1 MIYPVRPA
9 SEIIIT
15 VDVTDAVQVL
25 WGQPVQE
32 AARAYLG
39 LWDHRVHRE
48 SLEFRDIP
56 EQLAQPVQLVQPE
69 LLANVERLE
78 SRGYPDPLVL
88 PDQLGRPELLANV
101 GLQESRGYPDPLVLP
116 DRLGPLEQLVHRERL
131 ALQGQ

>member
-56 EQLAQPVQLVQPE
+56 EQPVQLVQ
-69 LLANVERLE
+69 LANVELR
-78 SRGYPDPLVL
+78 D
-88 PDQLGRPELLANV
+88 
-101 GLQESRGYPDPLVLP
+101 SRGYPDPLVLP

>member
-1 MIYPVRPA
+1 MT
-9 SEIIIT
+9 E
-15 VDVTDAVQVL
+15 AVQVL

-88 PDQLGRPELLANV
+88 PD
-101 GLQESRGYPDPLVLP
+101 
-116 DRLGPLEQLVHRERL
+116 RLGPLEQLVHRERL